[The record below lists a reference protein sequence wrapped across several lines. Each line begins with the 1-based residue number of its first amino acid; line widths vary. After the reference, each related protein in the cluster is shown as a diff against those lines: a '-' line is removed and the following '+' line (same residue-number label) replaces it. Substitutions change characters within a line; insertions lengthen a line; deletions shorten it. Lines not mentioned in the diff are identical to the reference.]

1 MKHTPTQNFLE
12 SIEQIREGVMVLENH
27 SLRGI
32 MLVSSLNFSLKSAEE
47 QRAIVSQFQAFLNSL
62 DFSCQ
67 IVIQSRKLNLNGYL
81 EKMREIQQTH
91 KSKLLR
97 SQTSNY
103 IEFVES
109 LIEKE
114 NILTKKFFLVVPYSQ
129 SVGETLKK
137 KQGRMSEENF
147 QRGKSQIWQKM
158 EFVSLGLRRC
168 GLKSIPLTS
177 IELIELLWGLYHPKE
192 AESGYYPE
200 FPPELIV

>member
-12 SIEQIREGVMVLENH
+12 SIEQIREGVMILRNH
-27 SLRGI
+27 SLRGV
-32 MLVSSLNFSLKSAEE
+32 MLISSINFSLKSGEE
-47 QRAIVSQFQAFLNSL
+47 QEAIIHQFQSFLNSL

-91 KSKLLR
+91 KSQLLR
-97 SQTSNY
+97 AQTINY
-103 IEFVES
+103 IEFIES

-129 SVGETLKK
+129 QIGGSLKAKNNKMREET
-137 KQGRMSEENF
+137 F

-168 GLKSIPLTS
+168 GLRSIPLTS
-177 IELIELLWGLYHPKE
+177 IEIIELLWGLYHPKE

-200 FPPELIV
+200 FPPELII

>member
-1 MKHTPTQNFLE
+1 MKHIPTQNFLE
-12 SIEQIREGVMVLENH
+12 SIEQIREGVMVLKNR
-27 SLRGI
+27 SLRGV
-32 MLVSSLNFSLKSAEE
+32 MLVSSLNFSLKSEEE
-47 QRAIVSQFQAFLNSL
+47 QRAIIHQFQSFLNSL

-81 EKMREIQQTH
+81 EKMRELQQSH
-91 KSKLLR
+91 KSQLLR

-129 SVGETLKK
+129 SAQDVLKTK
-137 KQGRMSEENF
+137 DNKMSEENF

-168 GLKSIPLTS
+168 GLRSIPLTS
-177 IELIELLWGLYHPKE
+177 IEMIELLWGLYHPKE